1 MLSVFMTTSSARGDN
16 ERVVGGLGHLP
27 EIGGRAAPHA
37 GYGVGGTAFVDAEPA
52 IHPVDLA
59 AILFRLTHQRGD
71 RVFRDEMVLLLD
83 TAAVHC
89 VGMRRLRREG
99 LQDRT
104 LIGEDVDVVAALGRE
119 IDQPHRRR
127 RAGVLV
133 RRIHDGDRDGLLVGH
148 GVLPQ
153 CQITL
158 APSARASSTT
168 SSGAAATPEASRLSS
183 MPRSFSEKLSARTR
197 TPAPA
202 RLVRSAERAPARTG
216 STPFCTRNRVTS
228 FFAAAS
234 CRARSPQKRV
244 SFESNG
250 SRDSINKYLGI
261 NTYPTNVKPCP

>member
-1 MLSVFMTTSSARGDN
+1 MLSVFMTTSSTRRDDEGVVRGF
-16 ERVVGGLGHLP
+16 GQLP
-27 EIGGRAAPHA
+27 EIGGGAAPHA
-37 GYGVGGTAFVDAEPA
+37 GDGIGGATLVDAQPA

-59 AILFRLTHQRGD
+59 AILFRLAHQRGD
-71 RVFRDEMVLLLD
+71 RVFRDEVVLLLD
-83 TAAVHC
+83 AAAVHR
-89 VGMRRLRREG
+89 VRVRRLRSEG
-99 LQDRT
+99 LQYGS
-104 LIGEDVDVVAALGRE
+104 LIGEDVDVVAALGSE
-119 IDQPHRRR
+119 IDQPQGRRR
-127 RAGVLV
+127 TRVLV
-133 RRIHDGDRDGLLVGH
+133 RCIHDRDRDGLLVGH

-153 CQITL
+153 CQMTL

-183 MPRSFSEKLSARTR
+183 MPRSLSEKLSASTR

-202 RLVRSAERAPARTG
+202 RPVRSLERAPGRTG

-250 SRDSINKYLGI
+250 SRDSINRYLGI
-261 NTYPTNVKPCP
+261 FTSLVT